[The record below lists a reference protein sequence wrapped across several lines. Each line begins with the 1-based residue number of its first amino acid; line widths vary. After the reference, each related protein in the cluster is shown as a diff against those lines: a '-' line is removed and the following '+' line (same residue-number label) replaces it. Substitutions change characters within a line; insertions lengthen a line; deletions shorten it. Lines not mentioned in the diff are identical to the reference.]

1 MSGIYGFPDPYCPAG
16 ELLPGR
22 AGRGQYDIF
31 SFFWSLF
38 HSVKRKMLK
47 NKIFFSEDLF
57 HTCNLPSH
65 VYITFAFG
73 RELGVLP
80 FVISSHRFNWK
91 VGLV

>member
-1 MSGIYGFPDPYCPAG
+1 M
-16 ELLPGR
+16 
-22 AGRGQYDIF
+22 
-31 SFFWSLF
+31 
-38 HSVKRKMLK
+38 
-47 NKIFFSEDLF
+47 KIFF